1 MTAIYCASL
10 THSCYIVLFCHG
22 STEQDQA
29 QGTDQS
35 SDSFTIN
42 DVVDIND
49 RHYFI
54 FFPMD
59 ARHQTIFSNF
69 VSTDKGAYVGTME
82 LG

>member
-10 THSCYIVLFCHG
+10 THACYIVLFCHG

-49 RHYFI
+49 RITSTLLPWTQGIKPYFQI
-54 FFPMD
+54 LYQQIKVHMWV
-59 ARHQTIFSNF
+59 QC
-69 VSTDKGAYVGTME
+69 K
-82 LG
+82 

>member
-1 MTAIYCASL
+1 MTVIYCASL
-10 THSCYIVLFCHG
+10 THACYIVLFYHG

-35 SDSFTIN
+35 PDSFTIN

-49 RHYFI
+49 RHYFKI
-54 FFPMD
+54 FSMN

-69 VSTDKGAYVGTME
+69 VSTVKCAYVGTI
-82 LG
+82 